1 MPRPQ
6 PIPRSLAKKRK
17 PSAADGLPEGM
28 EGLSDSERELLSRMV
43 GKKAPEPERE
53 TVPKA
58 DHDREVAS
66 LNERIAKLDS
76 KIEEIQKDKA
86 KVVEERDSA
95 KRSLE
100 TARARL
106 EELEGRLESK
116 SSDLRAANDRVSK
129 LETKDVQVEMTKF
142 QIYPLLEDILS
153 SVTPMANEYG
163 VKVITECKPLTVKAN
178 VQQLQELISNLLVN
192 GIKYNKPDGM
202 VRLPGNS
209 GVFEQLQG
217 LFAVGFR
224 VAGAEPSMPLESRQ
238 YHLEQRDRECAVEI
252 RDLGHV
258 SDQPLAPAKELRGIP
273 YLTRVGHGSEN
284 RLNEGGLS
292 ASVRAY
298 YPQEVALSDLEV
310 DMLEGLVSVVCD
322 ADVAKGH
329 EVHWRMTI

>member
-95 KRSLE
+95 RRSLE
-100 TARARL
+100 TARARV

-116 SSDLRAANDRVSK
+116 SSDLRTAGERIARLETKVSSLESDRGTALESAMSKKDEEIAKVSKRASKAEDELAECRRTLAERDARIQELEDRVSE
-129 LETKDVQVEMTKF
+129 LESEVDKAE
-142 QIYPLLEDILS
+142 S
-153 SVTPMANEYG
+153 
-163 VKVITECKPLTVKAN
+163 TECIGEMSLMETPSVMSEEPRIGSVSRSAPDVLESSLFEDDRYRV
-178 VQQLQELISNLLVN
+178 NLSR
-192 GIKYNKPDGM
+192 DGRYIRFTRDVTGSAVAEKGLM
-202 VRLPGNS
+202 RLPMLGRYVEFRSGSELPAYGEGN
-209 GVFEQLQG
+209 E
-217 LFAVGFR
+217 FR
-224 VAGAEPSMPLESRQ
+224 VL
-238 YHLEQRDRECAVEI
+238 LDR
-252 RDLGHV
+252 
-258 SDQPLAPAKELRGIP
+258 
-273 YLTRVGHGSEN
+273 
-284 RLNEGGLS
+284 
-292 ASVRAY
+292 
-298 YPQEVALSDLEV
+298 
-310 DMLEGLVSVVCD
+310 
-322 ADVAKGH
+322 
-329 EVHWRMTI
+329 